1 MLPGARIARIVLII
15 VAVVVVLGLLLSAL
29 SLQGAY

>member
-15 VAVVVVLGLLLSAL
+15 VAVVVVLGLLLSTL